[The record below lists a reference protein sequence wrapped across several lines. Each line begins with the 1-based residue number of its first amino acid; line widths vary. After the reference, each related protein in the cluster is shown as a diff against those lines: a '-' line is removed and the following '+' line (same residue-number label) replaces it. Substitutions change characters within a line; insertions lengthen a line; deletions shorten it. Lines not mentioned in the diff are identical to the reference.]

1 MHIGVLGATGPA
13 GRGLTARLASLGHDV
28 ILGSREHEKAAGVVD
43 ELREEWGTRVAS
55 MLPGTNEV
63 AAAAADLVIIATT
76 WEGAVS
82 TARDH
87 ATQLSGKVVVSM
99 ANGLEKVGREFRPV
113 LPPEG
118 SVSAAVQAAAPAA
131 RVVSAFQ
138 HVPAS
143 SFADLDEPLRGDIVV
158 CADDDEAR
166 EVVLDLVTTM
176 PALRAFD
183 GGTLANAVGIE
194 AFAALL
200 LSINLRHKGKGSLQ
214 LIGVEG
220 RGVEG
225 RVVDGRGAAR

>member
-1 MHIGVLGATGPA
+1 MQIGVLGATGPA
-13 GRGLTARLASLGHDV
+13 GRGLAARLASLGHDV
-28 ILGSREHEKAAGVVD
+28 ILGSREHDRAAAVVA
-43 ELREEWGTRVAS
+43 ELAGDWGARVGSLAA
-55 MLPGTNEV
+55 GTNEV
-63 AAAAADLVIIATT
+63 AASVEGLVIIATT
-76 WEGAVS
+76 WEAAVP
-82 TARDH
+82 TASDH
-87 ATQLSGKVVVSM
+87 AATLAGKVVVSM

-118 SVSAAVQAAAPAA
+118 SVSAAVQAAAPGA

-143 SFADLDEPLRGDIVV
+143 SFADLEEPLRGDIVV
-158 CADDDEAR
+158 CADDDAAR
-166 EVVLDLVTTM
+166 DVVLDLVTTM

-214 LIGVEG
+214 LIGVEA
-220 RGVEG
+220 RGE
-225 RVVDGRGAAR
+225 AR